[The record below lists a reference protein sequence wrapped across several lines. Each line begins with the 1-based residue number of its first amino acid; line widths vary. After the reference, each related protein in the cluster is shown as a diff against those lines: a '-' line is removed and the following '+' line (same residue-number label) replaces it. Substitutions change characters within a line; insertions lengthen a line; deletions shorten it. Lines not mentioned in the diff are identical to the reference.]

1 MGNPGFPDGGSP
13 ITECIPVPSFMSID
27 GVNDYLVIDHTEA
40 LALGKDNADFT
51 VSFAMLQTQEQG
63 DWRNILHKG
72 NANGE
77 RTPAIW
83 KHYGNTGFHARISTT
98 AGGNEG
104 IGNSPAVELNRWYYI
119 TYLKQGQTL
128 TLYYDGVVA
137 D

>member
-1 MGNPGFPDGGSP
+1 
-13 ITECIPVPSFMSID
+13 
-27 GVNDYLVIDHTEA
+27 
-40 LALGKDNADFT
+40 
-51 VSFAMLQTQEQG
+51 MLQTQEQG

-119 TYLKQGQTL
+119 TYLKEGQTL

-137 D
+137 DQVALAGESQSNTGPLYFGRDPWYAGVIGASFDNLQIHNRALTTEEIGEVA